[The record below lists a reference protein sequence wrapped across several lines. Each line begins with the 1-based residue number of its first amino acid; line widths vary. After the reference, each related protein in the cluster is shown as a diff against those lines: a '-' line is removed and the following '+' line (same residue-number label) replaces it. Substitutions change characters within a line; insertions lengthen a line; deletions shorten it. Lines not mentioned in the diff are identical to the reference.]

1 MSAWVRWL
9 YGRVEWM
16 NKRNVF
22 NLSVDECMDEM
33 VVWTC

>member
-1 MSAWVRWL
+1 MSAWMRWL

-22 NLSVDECMDEM
+22 NLIHVDIKKINF
-33 VVWTC
+33 VKRG